1 MRGGTYCEQC
11 GNERRHQCVAGRCS
25 RTDAR
30 NSQTGVTPILAAG
43 PRFVSAGEA
52 LTDFIRQENGYWLAR
67 AGGAPW
73 NVARVMAGF
82 GIASAFAGSISRD
95 YFGDEIAQLSRDAG
109 LDMRFLQQQDKSA
122 LLAIVHETSPPRYY
136 FLGTDSADL
145 AFNPRELPPDWI
157 RSVEWVHCGG
167 ISLARE
173 PLCSR
178 LLGLLEDAKAAGA
191 RVSFDPNFRIL
202 MTAAYDATLAR
213 VAHLADVIK
222 VSDEDLRGLFRTRD
236 AQSALAQLKAL
247 NPQAVVLLTLGAEGA
262 ELHAGGRRLLQACPP
277 VEIVDTVGAGD
288 ASVGGLLCSL
298 MERPGADW
306 STHLRHAVAAGTAA
320 CLHAGAS
327 PPTLAAVEGVLAQMA

>member
-1 MRGGTYCEQC
+1 M
-11 GNERRHQCVAGRCS
+11 
-25 RTDAR
+25 
-30 NSQTGVTPILAAG
+30 
-43 PRFVSAGEA
+43 SAGEA

-82 GIASAFAGSISRD
+82 GITSAFAGSVSHD
-95 YFGDEIAQLSRDAG
+95 NFGDEIVALSRAAG
-109 LDMRFLQQQDKSA
+109 LDMRFLQQHDKSP

-136 FLGTDSADL
+136 FIGTDSADL
-145 AFNPRELPPDWI
+145 AFNLQELPADWS

-178 LLGLLEDAKAAGA
+178 LIGFLEDAKATGA

-202 MTAAYDATLAR
+202 MAADYDATLAR
-213 VAHLADVIK
+213 VALLADVIK
-222 VSDEDLRGLFRTRD
+222 VSDEDLRGLFRTLD

-247 NPQAVVLLTLGAEGA
+247 NPQAVVLLTLGSEGA
-262 ELHAGGRRLLQACPP
+262 ELHAGGRRLRQACPP

-288 ASVGGLLCSL
+288 ASLGGLLCSL

-306 STHLRHAVAAGTAA
+306 STHLRHAIAAGTAA
-320 CLHAGAS
+320 CLQPGAT
-327 PPTLAAVEGVLAQMA
+327 PPARSAVEEVLAKMA